1 MFDNTRIKVDPQTAQ
16 FDVCMPKFGD
26 LKWVMFQFPSNTRLC
41 EAIHILLVIK
51 LLLGVNYHHHAPP
64 LLLYR
69 LRSEVHPTAH
79 PLQSTRTYNTVAGIA
94 IFITSK
100 LFIKKTTRN
109 QDLQAWFQN
118 SRCLSTETPP
128 QCTVPAS
135 MIQGQGKP
143 GSQILHRNCMFVWS
157 CSSS

>member
-1 MFDNTRIKVDPQTAQ
+1 MCNTLRPKLQMFDNTRIKVDPQTAQ

-79 PLQSTRTYNTVAGIA
+79 PLQNTRTYKHG
-94 IFITSK
+94 
-100 LFIKKTTRN
+100 
-109 QDLQAWFQN
+109 
-118 SRCLSTETPP
+118 
-128 QCTVPAS
+128 
-135 MIQGQGKP
+135 G
-143 GSQILHRNCMFVWS
+143 RNCNFLNFKTVNMKHICIIAEGWTRGSLLTWVFNIS
-157 CSSS
+157 EAYA

>member
-1 MFDNTRIKVDPQTAQ
+1 
-16 FDVCMPKFGD
+16 MPKIGD

-79 PLQSTRTYNTVAGIA
+79 PLQNTRTYNTVAGIA
-94 IFITSK
+94 IFLTSK
-100 LFIKKTTRN
+100 LFTYWDNKQQSQAQSDQCKKQMAFRLARWRWDFLGT
-109 QDLQAWFQN
+109 AWSNARVANPPEGDTKPPGGNNPWNLLFI
-118 SRCLSTETPP
+118 LSIIFT
-128 QCTVPAS
+128 
-135 MIQGQGKP
+135 
-143 GSQILHRNCMFVWS
+143 
-157 CSSS
+157 

>member
-1 MFDNTRIKVDPQTAQ
+1 
-16 FDVCMPKFGD
+16 MPKFGD

-79 PLQSTRTYNTVAGIA
+79 PLQNTRTYKHGGRNCNFLYFENEMINNKARHNLINAKSRWHSDWLNGAGIFWELLGQTQELQIRQRETPSHQGA
-94 IFITSK
+94 ITHEIC
-100 LFIKKTTRN
+100 
-109 QDLQAWFQN
+109 
-118 SRCLSTETPP
+118 CLSC
-128 QCTVPAS
+128 QLF
-135 MIQGQGKP
+135 M
-143 GSQILHRNCMFVWS
+143 
-157 CSSS
+157 